1 LLKGKAATVA
11 GFRALGA
18 PLVAVS
24 AALLCVGCSGS
35 VKDLEEHHAAK
46 DPAPPSVH
54 DGGKLVLLSP
64 RHRGAFT
71 FTGGVRQAF
80 TDSGAYVEMGQLGA
94 RTRLWIPVV
103 AIKGC
108 SRTQW
113 GGGVWDTNLWVEDSQ
128 VLISFPDSDDR
139 LVQWCKDHGLTVFDR
154 ATQSKWLNER

>member
-1 LLKGKAATVA
+1 MDRL
-11 GFRALGA
+11 RAPRSL
-18 PLVAVS
+18 LVAVS
-24 AALLCVGCSGS
+24 AALLCAGCSGS
-35 VKDLEEHHAAK
+35 LKDLEEHHAAK

-54 DGGKLVLLSP
+54 DGGKVVLLSP

-71 FTGGVRQAF
+71 FRGVRQAF
-80 TDSGAYVEMGQLGA
+80 TDSGAYLELGQLGR

-103 AIKGC
+103 AITAC